1 MWTFYKLSLT
11 NTKFSEL
18 LAKMDIDF
26 LTAKVVHVLFHNSK
40 GHDDY
45 SQLDFVYQCNIP
57 YASKWT
63 IN

>member
-1 MWTFYKLSLT
+1 
-11 NTKFSEL
+11 
-18 LAKMDIDF
+18 MDIDF
-26 LTAKVVHVLFHNSK
+26 LTAKVVHILFHNSK